1 MIILG
6 INCFGHDSAA
16 SILID
21 GEIVFACEEERLSR
35 KKHSGAVPIQSIRI
49 GLQKTGL
56 KWNEINHITY
66 SWNPKITYLSMP
78 KFGLRFAHKVPTLLR
93 EKKNF
98 SMEEN
103 LGMLNYLQE
112 IKKLPKIL
120 DSEFGEGK
128 YKFHWLEHHLTH
140 GASAFYPSG
149 FENAAI
155 LTIDG
160 AGEWSTMTFQEGK
173 ANEIKKIFSVNTPH
187 SMGAVYQAIS
197 RHLGF
202 KFLEGPGKLMGLAS
216 YGNRDTVEYEKVKR
230 IIHLEKDGGFKIDMS
245 YFSYH
250 YSRRMPVTP
259 RFVEDFGPSVLEPGN
274 WNQSE
279 LDLAAAIQRRTEDVF
294 MNAAHSLRDRTK
306 SENLVL
312 AGGVALN
319 SVANGKIAESGLFKE
334 VFIQPAAGDSG
345 TSAGGPLYLYHH
357 KLGFKNPRKW
367 SSSFLGPSYSEIDY
381 KNELDIRSINY
392 NVLSDADLYRN
403 AAKNIVDG
411 KIVAWFQDSL
421 EFGPRALGNRSFLA
435 SPFISEMKDIL
446 NRRVKFREDFRPFA
460 AAILEEDAH
469 KYLTHTEKNPYMLM
483 VFSVKKAMQQI
494 IPAITHV
501 DGTVRIQTVSEDDNP
516 KLYKLLIAIREI
528 TGHGIVLN
536 TSFNIKG
543 EPIVCS
549 PHDALESFAGADVD
563 VLYLGSYEVK
573 K

>member
-21 GEIVFACEEERLSR
+21 GDIVFACEEERLSR
-35 KKHSGAVPIQSIRI
+35 KKHTGAVPLNSIRV

-56 KWNEINHITY
+56 KWNEIDHITY
-66 SWNPKITYLSMP
+66 SWNPTITYLSMP
-78 KFGLRFAHKVPTLLR
+78 KFGIRFATKIPTLLR

-112 IKKLPKIL
+112 IKKLPEIL
-120 DSEFGEGK
+120 DGEFGTGK

-173 ANEIKKIFSVNTPH
+173 ANKIKKIFSVNTPH
-187 SMGAVYQAIS
+187 SMGAVYQAVS

-202 KFLEGPGKLMGLAS
+202 RFLEGPGKLMGLAS
-216 YGNRDTVEYEKVKR
+216 YGNRDSDEYEKVKK
-230 IIHLEKDGGFKIDMS
+230 IIHLKKDGGFKIDMS

-250 YSRRMPVTP
+250 YSRRTPVTS
-259 RFVEDFGPSVLEPGN
+259 RFVNAFGPSVLDPGH
-274 WNQSE
+274 WSQKE

-294 MNAAHSLRDRTK
+294 MNAAKSIQERTK
-306 SENLVL
+306 QKNLVL

-319 SVANGKIAESGLFKE
+319 SVANGRIAESGLFSE

-345 TSAGGPLYLYHH
+345 TSAGGPLYLYHQ
-357 KLGFKNPRKW
+357 KLGFKNPKKW
-367 SSSFLGPSYSEIDY
+367 RSSFLGPSYTEIEY
-381 KNELDIRSINY
+381 EMELKARSIAFNI
-392 NVLSDADLYRN
+392 LGDDDLYKR

-411 KIVAWFQDSL
+411 KIIAWFQDAL

-435 SPFISEMKDIL
+435 SPFIAQMKDTL
-446 NRRVKFREDFRPFA
+446 NQRVKFREDFRPFA

-469 KYLTHTEKNPYMLM
+469 RYLTHTEKNPYMLM
-483 VFSVKKAMQQI
+483 VFSVNQEMRQV
-494 IPAITHV
+494 IPAVTHV
-501 DGTVRIQTVSEDDNP
+501 DGTVRIQTVNQDENL
-516 KLYKLLIAIREI
+516 KLYKLLVAIREL

-549 PHDALESFAGADVD
+549 PNNAVESFVGADVD
-563 VLYLGSYEVK
+563 VLYLGNFEVNK
-573 K
+573 

>member
-1 MIILG
+1 
-6 INCFGHDSAA
+6 
-16 SILID
+16 
-21 GEIVFACEEERLSR
+21 
-35 KKHSGAVPIQSIRI
+35 
-49 GLQKTGL
+49 
-56 KWNEINHITY
+56 
-66 SWNPKITYLSMP
+66 
-78 KFGLRFAHKVPTLLR
+78 
-93 EKKNF
+93 
-98 SMEEN
+98 MEEN